1 MKVLGNPTDLT
12 ALRERLRSEKQ
23 LSECCIRV
31 CAGTG
36 CRAAGGHETYEEFQ
50 RLAEPGAVEVRMT
63 GCMGLCEKGPVVS
76 VEPHHFF
83 YQKVHS
89 SDVHKVLDLT
99 AGRGVVVRGLQVED
113 PISGE
118 VARTKE
124 EVRFYG
130 KQRQLLLSLCGR
142 VDPTSIEDYIAE
154 GGYEALAKVLA
165 EMTPEQVI
173 DEIKASGLRGRGGAG
188 FPTGVKWES
197 GRRTPGEEK
206 YVIANGDE
214 GDPGA
219 FMDRSIMEGDPHSV
233 LEGMIVCAYA
243 VGNVHTGYI
252 YMREEYPLAVHHLE
266 TAIEQARELGL
277 LGHDILGSGLDFD
290 IEIRRG
296 AGAFVCGESTA
307 LMFSIEGQRGM
318 PRVTPPR
325 SVEAGLFGKPTVL
338 NNVETLANVGWI
350 ISRGAEWFRQI
361 GTEDSPGTKVFAL
374 TGRVRNTGL
383 IEVPMGITMREIVED
398 IGGGVL
404 GGGRFKAVQVGGPSG
419 GCVPEEYL
427 DLVLDFDSLDEVGA
441 MMGSGGLVVMDEH
454 DCMVDVAR
462 YFLSFTQV
470 ESCGKCP
477 PCRIGTYEMLR
488 ILDRLTEGKGRA
500 GDIELLEKIGAHVQ
514 ETSLCGLGQSA
525 PNPVLS
531 TIRHFREEYEAHVNG
546 GYCPAGACRGLGRYT
561 IRDEQCILCGLCRDA
576 CAFGAVVEERRR
588 FHIDHTT
595 CTGCRACVPV
605 CPVDCIDVEP
615 SVREAVSR

>member
-1 MKVLGNPTDLT
+1 MLRDAKDLT
-12 ALRERLRSEKQ
+12 ALRERLRTQEQ
-23 LSECCIRV
+23 LPECCIRV

-36 CRAAGGHETYEEFQ
+36 CRAAGGYETFEEFT
-50 RLAEPGAVEVRMT
+50 RLAEPGVVEVRMT
-63 GCMGLCEKGPVVS
+63 GCMGLCEKGPVVTI
-76 VEPHHFF
+76 EPDHIF
-83 YQKVHS
+83 YQKVHAA
-89 SDVHKVLDLT
+89 DARKVLDLT
-99 AGRGVVVRGLQVED
+99 ASRGVVVRGLQVED
-113 PISGE
+113 PLSGE
-118 VARTKE
+118 AARTKE

-142 VDPTSIEDYIAE
+142 VDPTSIEDFIKE
-154 GGYEALAKVLA
+154 GGYDALAKALTQ
-165 EMTPEQVI
+165 MTPEQVI
-173 DEIKASGLRGRGGAG
+173 EEMKTAGLRGRGGAG
-188 FPTGVKWES
+188 FPAGVKWES
-197 GRRTPGEEK
+197 GRRTPGTEK

-233 LEGMIVCAYA
+233 LEGMIICAYA
-243 VGNVHTGYI
+243 VGDVRQGYI
-252 YMREEYPLAVHHLE
+252 YVREEYPLAVRHLE
-266 TAIEQARELGL
+266 MAIEQARDLGL
-277 LGHDILGSGLDFD
+277 LGDDILGSGFHFD

-307 LMFSIEGQRGM
+307 LMYSIEGLRGM

-325 SVEAGLFGKPTVL
+325 SVEAGLFGKPTVM

-350 ISRGAEWFRQI
+350 ISRGAEWFREI
-361 GTEDSPGTKVFAL
+361 GTEGSPGTKVFAL
-374 TGRVRNTGL
+374 TGKVRNTGL
-383 IEVPMGITMREIVED
+383 IEVPMGITMREVVED

-419 GCVPEEYL
+419 GCVPEEHL
-427 DLVLDFDSLDEVGA
+427 DLLLDFDSLDEVGA

-477 PCRIGTYEMLR
+477 PCRIGSFEMLE
-488 ILDRLTEGKGRA
+488 ILNRLTEGQGRP
-500 GDIELLEKIGAHVQ
+500 GDIEALEEIGARVQ

-546 GYCPAGACRGLGRYT
+546 GYCPAGVCRGLGRYS
-561 IRDEQCILCGLCRDA
+561 IRDEECILCGLCRDA
-576 CAFGAVVEERRR
+576 CAFGAVVEGRRS
-588 FHIDHTT
+588 FHIDNTT
-595 CTGCRACVPV
+595 CTGCRACIPA
-605 CPVDCIDVEP
+605 CPVDCIDVHP
-615 SVREAVSR
+615 AVEEVMSR